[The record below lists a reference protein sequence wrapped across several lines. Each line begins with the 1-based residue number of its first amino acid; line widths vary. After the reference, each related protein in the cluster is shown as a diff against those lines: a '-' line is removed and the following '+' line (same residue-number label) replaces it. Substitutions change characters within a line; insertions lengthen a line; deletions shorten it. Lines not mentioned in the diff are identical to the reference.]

1 MLHFISHHTA
11 GMLLTAAK
19 SHLRESRGNRC
30 SETPAVRVSLSHT
43 STEHRFFA
51 YRAVLIVAKDVE
63 PLGRSSVQGPSARLP
78 SSRASNWANHAR
90 ANNKTSQTVLTAAK
104 TIKSEEH
111 VEAQAQA
118 SRRTS
123 AACLSARHEVYK
135 ELQISLLLAGLFAS
149 GVQRTLIRSMHN
161 ISENKDSFEFCSA
174 PNMIDNI

>member
-1 MLHFISHHTA
+1 MS
-11 GMLLTAAK
+11 LTVAK

-30 SETPAVRVSLSHT
+30 SEMPAVRVLLSHI

-63 PLGRSSVQGPSARLP
+63 PLGRSSVQDPSARQP
-78 SSRASNWANHAR
+78 SSRAGNWANHAR
-90 ANNKTSQTVLTAAK
+90 ANNKTPETVLTAAK

-111 VEAQAQA
+111 VEAQTQA

-123 AACLSARHEVYK
+123 ADCLSARHEVYK
-135 ELQISLLLAGLFAS
+135 KLQISLLLVGLFAS

-161 ISENKDSFEFCSA
+161 ISKNKNSFEFCCTL
-174 PNMIDNI
+174 NMIDII

>member
-1 MLHFISHHTA
+1 
-11 GMLLTAAK
+11 MLLTVAK

-30 SETPAVRVSLSHT
+30 SEMPAVRVSLSHT

-78 SSRASNWANHAR
+78 SFRASDWANHAR
-90 ANNKTSQTVLTAAK
+90 ANNKTSQTVLTAAN
-104 TIKSEEH
+104 TIKSKEH
-111 VEAQAQA
+111 VEGETQA
-118 SRRTS
+118 SKRRS

-149 GVQRTLIRSMHN
+149 GVQRTLIRSTHN
-161 ISENKDSFEFCSA
+161 ICNIKDSFDFCSD